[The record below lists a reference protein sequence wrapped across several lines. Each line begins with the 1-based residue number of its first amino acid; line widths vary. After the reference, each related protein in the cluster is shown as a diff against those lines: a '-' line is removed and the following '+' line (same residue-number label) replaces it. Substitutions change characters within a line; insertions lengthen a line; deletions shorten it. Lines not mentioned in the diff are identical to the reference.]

1 MKKFLL
7 LLFSLATFA
16 AAAAQAQ
23 DITGIWQ
30 ATLSAGGHDLRI
42 VTKFSKDD
50 AGSWKG
56 TAYSIDQGGAPI
68 GLSKIV
74 VKDGNVAY
82 SIVQIGGE
90 YAGKLSAD
98 GATMSGNW
106 KQGDTPI
113 PLVFTRVKPEA
124 AWTIPE
130 QPADLPAMDAKA
142 DPSFEVATIKPT
154 PPDAQC
160 KYLSLRGR
168 QFSTCNTSLTD
179 LLTFAYGVHAK
190 QLIGLPPWA
199 ETDKYDLAGEPD
211 APGAPN
217 EKQTKAMV
225 QKIIAE
231 RFKLT
236 FHHDKK
242 DLSVFA
248 ITVAKSS
255 AAPGSKLTPAQS
267 GPNGLPANFFRG
279 LGNLVNVNSS
289 IADLARV
296 LQAVVLDR
304 PVVDQTG
311 ITGRFDFN
319 LNWTP
324 DESQFAGL
332 GIKLPPPS
340 EKADAPPNLFTAIQE
355 QLGLK
360 LDPTKAPVDVLV
372 IDHVE
377 KPSDN

>member
-7 LLFSLATFA
+7 FLFSLAALTGA
-16 AAAAQAQ
+16 SMHAQ

-30 ATLSAGGHDLRI
+30 GTLNVSGHDLRL
-42 VTKFSKDD
+42 VAKFSKDD
-50 AGSWKG
+50 AGAWKG

-74 VKDGNVAY
+74 AKDGNVSY
-82 SIVQIGGE
+82 SIVQLGIE

-98 GATMSGNW
+98 GTINGNW

-130 QPADLPAMDAKA
+130 QPAELPAMDANA
-142 DPSFEVATIKPT
+142 NPSFEVATIKPAT
-154 PPDAQC
+154 PDEQC
-160 KYLSLRGR
+160 KYYRLRGR
-168 QFSTCNTSLTD
+168 QFTTCNTSLAD
-179 LLTFAYGVHAK
+179 LLTYAYGVHAK
-190 QLIGLPPWA
+190 QLIGLPAWA
-199 ETDKYDLAGEPD
+199 STDKYDLAGEPD

-217 EKQTKAMV
+217 EKQTKSMV
-225 QKIIAE
+225 QKLIAE

-236 FHHDKK
+236 FHHDQK

-248 ITVAKSS
+248 ITVAKSGS
-255 AAPGSKLTPAQS
+255 APGSKLTPSQS
-267 GPNGLPANFFRG
+267 GPNGLPANFFHG

-289 IADLARV
+289 IKDFARIM
-296 LQAVVLDR
+296 QAVVLDR

-311 ITGRFDFN
+311 ITGRFDFT
-319 LNWTP
+319 LKWTP
-324 DESQFAGL
+324 DESQFVGL
-332 GIKLPPPS
+332 GVKIPPPS
-340 EKADAPPNLFTAIQE
+340 DKPDAPPNLFTAIQE

-372 IDHVE
+372 IDHAD